1 MFLRHL
7 DFTRTWSM
15 IEVMLLGVLV
25 ALTKIA
31 DYATV
36 IPGVAL
42 FALFALVVLLA
53 AMQSCFDPREV
64 WQRVNW
70 AEPEAQPRLAADSM
84 AEVKP

>member
-1 MFLRHL
+1 
-7 DFTRTWSM
+7 M

-42 FALFALVVLLA
+42 FALVALVVLLA
-53 AMQSCFDPREV
+53 AMQSSFDPREV
-64 WQRVNW
+64 WDRVEW
-70 AEPEAQPRLAADSM
+70 ADADARRPAAGNPM
-84 AEVKP
+84 AEVTS